1 MPFIDDLKE
10 RPVTALFGHGSVNIS
25 VAQSCLLNDV
35 MNGPIGCKEARI
47 QLASFINQVMLPLQ
61 PEPEGFP

>member
-10 RPVTALFGHGSVNIS
+10 RPFTALFGHGSVNIS
-25 VAQSCLLNDV
+25 VGRSYLMKDV
-35 MNGPIGCKEARI
+35 LKEPIGCKEARI